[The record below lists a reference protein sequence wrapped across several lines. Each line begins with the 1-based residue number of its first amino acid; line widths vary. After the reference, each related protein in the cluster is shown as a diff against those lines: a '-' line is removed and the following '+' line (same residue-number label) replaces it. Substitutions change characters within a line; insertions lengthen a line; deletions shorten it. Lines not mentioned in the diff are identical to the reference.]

1 MGPDRLRPA
10 THADYSTARAG
21 PQPRGGAI
29 AGPRALRY
37 TKPMWPAFGFFSL
50 LPILF
55 IFLVFHLVRLGLR
68 EPRRP
73 REEAAWGDALGED
86 SPARGYPRRGRLEN
100 RVFRL
105 ASKLGG
111 RLTVS
116 DLVVDL
122 DFSIEEAE
130 SFLGRLVDS
139 TRVTME
145 VRDDGLV
152 YYEFPE
158 IIARRRGH
166 DDDLPA
172 RA

>member
-1 MGPDRLRPA
+1 MDV
-10 THADYSTARAG
+10 T
-21 PQPRGGAI
+21 
-29 AGPRALRY
+29 RY
-37 TKPMWPAFGFFSL
+37 TTDMLSALGFFTL

-55 IFLVFHLVRLGLR
+55 IFLVLHLARVALR
-68 EPRRP
+68 ETRDQRQPDAVWGRGH
-73 REEAAWGDALGED
+73 REEA
-86 SPARGYPRRGRLEN
+86 PAREYPRRGRLEN

-105 ASKLGG
+105 AYKLGG

-130 SFLGRLVDS
+130 SFLDQLVDS

-158 IIARRRGH
+158 IIARRRNNG
-166 DDDLPA
+166 DLPS
-172 RA
+172 RG

>member
-1 MGPDRLRPA
+1 
-10 THADYSTARAG
+10 
-21 PQPRGGAI
+21 
-29 AGPRALRY
+29 
-37 TKPMWPAFGFFSL
+37 MWPAFGLFSL

-55 IFLVFHLVRLGLR
+55 IFLVLHLARVAFR
-68 EPRRP
+68 ETRAQRQPDPVWGRASG
-73 REEAAWGDALGED
+73 REA
-86 SPARGYPRRGRLEN
+86 PVRGYPRPGRPEN

-105 ASKLGG
+105 AYKLGG

-130 SFLGRLVDS
+130 SFLNQLVDS

-158 IIARRRGH
+158 IIARRRRN
-166 DDDLPA
+166 DDDLPS
-172 RA
+172 RV

>member
-1 MGPDRLRPA
+1 
-10 THADYSTARAG
+10 
-21 PQPRGGAI
+21 
-29 AGPRALRY
+29 
-37 TKPMWPAFGFFSL
+37 MWSAFGFFTL

-55 IFLVFHLVRLGLR
+55 IFLVLHMVRVALR
-68 EPRRP
+68 ETRGRRRP
-73 REEAAWGDALGED
+73 EAMWGRDNREEMDT
-86 SPARGYPRRGRLEN
+86 RVQPRRGRLEN

-105 ASKLGG
+105 AYRLGG

-130 SFLGRLVDS
+130 SFLNQLVDS

-158 IIARRRGH
+158 IIARRRRD
-166 DDDLPA
+166 DDDLPS
-172 RA
+172 RV

>member
-1 MGPDRLRPA
+1 
-10 THADYSTARAG
+10 
-21 PQPRGGAI
+21 
-29 AGPRALRY
+29 
-37 TKPMWPAFGFFSL
+37 MWPAFGFFSL

-68 EPRRP
+68 DPRRE
-73 REEAAWGDALGED
+73 REEREEREDATWSGGFRERA
-86 SPARGYPRRGRLEN
+86 PARDYPRRGRLEN

-105 ASKLGG
+105 AYQLGG

-122 DFSIEEAE
+122 DFGLEEAE

-158 IIARRRGH
+158 IIARRRRGG
-166 DDDLPA
+166 DDLPA
-172 RA
+172 RR

>member
-1 MGPDRLRPA
+1 
-10 THADYSTARAG
+10 
-21 PQPRGGAI
+21 
-29 AGPRALRY
+29 
-37 TKPMWPAFGFFSL
+37 MWPAFGFFSL

-55 IFLVFHLVRLGLR
+55 IFLVMHLIRLGLR
-68 EPRRP
+68 EPRRE
-73 REEAAWGDALGED
+73 REKRDEAEWGGFRERP
-86 SPARGYPRRGRLEN
+86 PAREYPRRGRLQN

-105 ASKLGG
+105 AHQLGG

-130 SFLGRLVDS
+130 SYLGRLVDS

-158 IIARRRGH
+158 IIARRRGGG
-166 DDDLPA
+166 DDLPA
-172 RA
+172 RR

>member
-1 MGPDRLRPA
+1 
-10 THADYSTARAG
+10 
-21 PQPRGGAI
+21 
-29 AGPRALRY
+29 
-37 TKPMWPAFGFFSL
+37 MWPAFGFFTL

-55 IFLVFHLVRLGLR
+55 VFLVLHLVRVALR
-68 EPRRP
+68 ETRRQRRP
-73 REEAAWGDALGED
+73 EAVWGRDNREQMAAREQ
-86 SPARGYPRRGRLEN
+86 PRRGRLEN

-105 ASKLGG
+105 AYRLGG

-130 SFLGRLVDS
+130 SFLNRLVDS

-158 IIARRRGH
+158 IIARRRRD
-166 DDDLPA
+166 DDDLPS
-172 RA
+172 RV

>member
-1 MGPDRLRPA
+1 
-10 THADYSTARAG
+10 
-21 PQPRGGAI
+21 
-29 AGPRALRY
+29 
-37 TKPMWPAFGFFSL
+37 MWPAFGFFTL

-55 IFLVFHLVRLGLR
+55 IFLVLHLVRVALR
-68 EPRRP
+68 DTRTRRRP
-73 REEAAWGDALGED
+73 EAQHRPEALWGRDDGEQRAVREA
-86 SPARGYPRRGRLEN
+86 PRRGRLEN

-105 ASKLGG
+105 AYRLGG

-130 SFLGRLVDS
+130 NFLGRLVDS

-158 IIARRRGH
+158 IIARRNR
-166 DDDLPA
+166 DDGDLPS
-172 RA
+172 RV

>member
-1 MGPDRLRPA
+1 MPVPA
-10 THADYSTARAG
+10 
-21 PQPRGGAI
+21 
-29 AGPRALRY
+29 RY
-37 TKPMWPAFGFFSL
+37 TADMWPAFGFFTL

-55 IFLVFHLVRLGLR
+55 IFLVLHMVRVALR
-68 EPRRP
+68 ETRTRRRP
-73 REEAAWGDALGED
+73 EAPWGRGHRERMTMHEQRAVREA
-86 SPARGYPRRGRLEN
+86 PRRGRLEN

-105 ASKLGG
+105 AYRLGG

-122 DFSIEEAE
+122 DLGIEEAE
-130 SFLGRLVDS
+130 SFLNQLVDS

-158 IIARRRGH
+158 IIARRNRD
-166 DDDLPA
+166 DDDLPS
-172 RA
+172 RV

>member
-1 MGPDRLRPA
+1 MGVRSWPVLARLVAVPFA
-10 THADYSTARAG
+10 A
-21 PQPRGGAI
+21 
-29 AGPRALRY
+29 RY
-37 TKPMWPAFGFFSL
+37 TALMLPAFGFFTL

-55 IFLVFHLVRLGLR
+55 IFLVLHLVRVALR
-68 EPRRP
+68 ETRNQRRP
-73 REEAAWGDALGED
+73 EAPWGRDHREPMTVREA
-86 SPARGYPRRGRLEN
+86 PRRGRLEN

-105 ASKLGG
+105 AYRLGG

-122 DFSIEEAE
+122 DFSIMEAG
-130 SFLGRLVDS
+130 SFLSQLVDS

-158 IIARRRGH
+158 IIARRSH
-166 DDDLPA
+166 DDDDLPS
-172 RA
+172 RV

>member
-1 MGPDRLRPA
+1 MGLP
-10 THADYSTARAG
+10 
-21 PQPRGGAI
+21 I
-29 AGPRALRY
+29 
-37 TKPMWPAFGFFSL
+37 GFFTL
-50 LPILF
+50 LPFLF
-55 IFLVFHLVRLGLR
+55 IFLVLHLVRVALR
-68 EPRRP
+68 ESRTGRRP
-73 REEAAWGDALGED
+73 EAPWGRDHREQMTAREA
-86 SPARGYPRRGRLEN
+86 PRRGRLEN

-105 ASKLGG
+105 AYRLGG

-130 SFLGRLVDS
+130 SFLNRLVDS

-158 IIARRRGH
+158 IIARRNRD
-166 DDDLPA
+166 DDDLPS
-172 RA
+172 RV